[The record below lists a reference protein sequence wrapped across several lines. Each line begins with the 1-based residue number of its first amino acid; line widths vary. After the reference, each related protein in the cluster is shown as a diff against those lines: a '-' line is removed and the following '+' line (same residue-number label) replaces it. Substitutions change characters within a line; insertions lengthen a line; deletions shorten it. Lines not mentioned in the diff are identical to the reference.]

1 MRILSLIGKGILDVL
16 WILVRIA
23 GAVLWLALGAL
34 RGFLMLLSLVP
45 SESSLLFLA
54 EHLYKEGESD
64 HEY

>member
-34 RGFLMLLSLVP
+34 RGFLMLLSLVLR
-45 SESSLLFLA
+45 SFFAFLGGA
-54 EHLYKEGESD
+54 SI
-64 HEY
+64 

>member
-34 RGFLMLLSLVP
+34 RGFLMLLSLV
-45 SESSLLFLA
+45 L
-54 EHLYKEGESD
+54 
-64 HEY
+64 